1 MDTKLCPFC
10 AEDIKSAAIKCKHCG
25 EMLTDSS
32 SGPLEKKAS
41 LSDVERTSGDHVYFQ
56 SGNVQVTSTLVK
68 INSRSYQTRNIS
80 SVEVKGHKEQTSIG
94 CLGAIATC
102 LGLGLLSMVA
112 NATSISLSIL
122 GIGLLLTATFH
133 KRLVIITSGQEKQ
146 VLTDWGDAHLKRIA
160 KAIESAFR

>member
-56 SGNVQVTSTLVK
+56 SGNVQ
-68 INSRSYQTRNIS
+68 
-80 SVEVKGHKEQTSIG
+80 
-94 CLGAIATC
+94 ATH
-102 LGLGLLSMVA
+102 S
-112 NATSISLSIL
+112 
-122 GIGLLLTATFH
+122 
-133 KRLVIITSGQEKQ
+133 
-146 VLTDWGDAHLKRIA
+146 
-160 KAIESAFR
+160 